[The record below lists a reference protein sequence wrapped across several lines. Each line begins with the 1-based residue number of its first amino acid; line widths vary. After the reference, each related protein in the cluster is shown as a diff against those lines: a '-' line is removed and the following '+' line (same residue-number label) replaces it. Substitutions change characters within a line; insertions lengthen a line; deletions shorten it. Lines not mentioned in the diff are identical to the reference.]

1 MKFAIILAASL
12 AAAGS
17 AVAAPSGEAV
27 FKQRCAVCHAI
38 APAPGKMGPPLAG
51 VAGRKAG
58 TLPGYAYSS
67 AMKGSKLV
75 WDAATLDAY
84 LKAPAKSVPGT
95 KMLVGAPD
103 AEQRAALVQYLG
115 TMKN

>member
-1 MKFAIILAASL
+1 MKLAIILAATF
-12 AAAGS
+12 AASA

-27 FKQRCAVCHAI
+27 FKQRCAVCHSI

-58 TLPGYAYSS
+58 TLPGYAYST
-67 AMKGSKLV
+67 AMKGSKLT
-75 WDAATLDAY
+75 WNAATLDTY

-95 KMLVGAPD
+95 KMLVGVANP
-103 AEQRAALVQYLG
+103 EQRAAVIAYLA
-115 TMKN
+115 TQK

>member
-1 MKFAIILAASL
+1 MKLAIILAASL
-12 AAAGS
+12 AAGAAS
-17 AVAAPSGEAV
+17 AAPSGEAV
-27 FKQRCAVCHAI
+27 FKQRCAVCHSI

-103 AEQRAALVQYLG
+103 AVQRAALVQYLG
-115 TMKN
+115 AMKN